1 MNTSYRTREYTMALM
16 AAAELFASRHW
27 VYGIADGHVPDVE
40 ELAETVDSLVRAY
53 DEGPERPEMV
63 QSGRFLVM
71 SDGLGGVDIFVQ
83 IGRTS

>member
-1 MNTSYRTREYTMALM
+1 MNTSYRTREYTLALM

-27 VYGIADGHVPDVE
+27 VYGIADEQHVPDVE
-40 ELAETVDSLVRAY
+40 ELAETVDSLVRAIAN
-53 DEGPERPEMV
+53 GHEMV

>member
-1 MNTSYRTREYTMALM
+1 MNTSYRTREYTLALM

-27 VYGIADGHVPDVE
+27 VYGIADEHVPDVE
-40 ELAETVDSLVRAY
+40 ELAETVDSLVLAIAN
-53 DEGPERPEMV
+53 GHEMV

>member
-1 MNTSYRTREYTMALM
+1 MNTSYRTREYTLALM

-27 VYGIADGHVPDVE
+27 VYGIVADEHVPDVE
-40 ELAETVDSLVRAY
+40 ELAETVDSLVRAIAN
-53 DEGPERPEMV
+53 GHEMV